1 MYNNPY
7 TYNTQ
12 LERDRID
19 SQIARLQDMKNQLT
33 QPMANQQ
40 PSINQTFQLAPNG
53 GNSIRYVNSLDEVKK
68 EIVYNDTP
76 FFSNDLSVLW
86 IKNNKGD
93 VRAFELKEIVK
104 KDEKD
109 IIIDSLQL
117 QINELKEEI
126 KNAKSNYTNDDEPNQ
141 NEQSSDVSNRRTSKK
156 K

>member
-7 TYNTQ
+7 AYNNQ

-19 SQIARLQDMKNQLT
+19 SQIARLQEMKNQLN
-33 QPMANQQ
+33 QPLQNQ
-40 PSINQTFQLAPNG
+40 PSINQTFQLAPNN
-53 GNSIRYVNSLDEVKK
+53 GNSIRYVSSIDEVKK

-126 KNAKSNYTNDDEPNQ
+126 ENAKSNYTNDDEPNQ
-141 NEQSSDVSNRRTSKK
+141 NEQSSNVSNRRTSKK